1 MRAVLVICG
10 LKLPLSAT
18 VNRGPDARQNVA
30 FVHGAGDLVL
40 VDSVWS
46 LSTEM
51 GPRLTCPRQAYHIAL
66 LFGEKTEEVGLSF
79 SQVEIPEGSFFVT
92 PSSHHSSLLGH
103 NKNLSKILGGF
114 RIRSHWPRRRKT
126 PFSLTTSALLRKQWQ
141 VRTAYS
147 AQQTCLA
154 KDLNTKPA
162 ALERNSERA
171 GGLCIL
177 FIGMSSA
184 LR

>member
-18 VNRGPDARQNVA
+18 VNRGPDARQNVV

-51 GPRLTCPRQAYHIAL
+51 GPRLTRPRKAYHIAM

-114 RIRSHWPRRRKT
+114 RIRSHWPRRKT

-162 ALERNSERA
+162 ALERNS
-171 GGLCIL
+171 
-177 FIGMSSA
+177 
-184 LR
+184 